1 MFFSWP
7 GQSINAGVSLSF
19 VESALQLKVSKRETG
34 GAMLARAHH
43 RVQPTMTLSS
53 VEEECEWGRRRRTR
67 EKNPRNLGATLG
79 ITRAGEFRGMQG
91 IDSVQMTNKRTNIG
105 LNVQLE

>member
-19 VESALQLKVSKRETG
+19 VESVLQLKVSKREAG

-53 VEEECEWGRRRRTR
+53 VEEECEWGRRTR

-79 ITRAGEFRGMQG
+79 ITRAGEFWGMQG